1 MTIRDQVV
9 NYAFDFLSAHTL
21 RLNNKIKNIKDKD
34 FFWDDD
40 WLLGYIMGVCVNSLS
55 IFIKRQLDSDQDLKD
70 VDYIFGAMLTS
81 LNFYDKE
88 KLDQKYEKK
97 YEEFCKKL
105 DSKKNLAC
113 EGLLVGQE
121 EILNFYKTKKY
132 NGIFENYIEKKLK
145 QFDVN

>member
-1 MTIRDQVV
+1 MSIRDHAV
-9 NYAFDFLSAHTL
+9 NYAFDFLSAQTL
-21 RLNNKIKNIKDKD
+21 RLNEKIKNNKDKD

-55 IFIKRQLDSDQDLKD
+55 FFLQRQLDSDQDLRD

-105 DSKKNLAC
+105 DSEKNLAR

-132 NGIFENYIEKKLK
+132 NGKFQDYLEQKF
-145 QFDVN
+145 Q